1 VGKGRIE
8 RYWVDEHGDAGVLKV
23 TDSRGPY
30 LAERTVD
37 EPRGLLIALIV
48 GGLAVVMLAA
58 WRSDPEGRLVR
69 RLRSGA
75 EEWIEIRTQ
84 EPDNDA

>member
-1 VGKGRIE
+1 MEE
-8 RYWVDEHGDAGVLKV
+8 R
-23 TDSRGPY
+23 RGF
-30 LAERTVD
+30 
-37 EPRGLLIALIV
+37 LIALIV
-48 GGLAVVMLAA
+48 GALAVVMLAA

-69 RLRSGA
+69 RLKSGA